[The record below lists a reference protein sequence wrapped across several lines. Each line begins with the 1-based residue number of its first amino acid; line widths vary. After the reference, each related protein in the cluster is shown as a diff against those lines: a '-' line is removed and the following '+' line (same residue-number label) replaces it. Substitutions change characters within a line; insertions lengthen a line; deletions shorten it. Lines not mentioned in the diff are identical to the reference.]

1 MFSPL
6 RIILLPLLIL
16 ISGCSLLER
25 PQYPPD
31 IELRGLR
38 LEQLSANRQIFRARL
53 ALKNPNDIPL
63 RLHDGHIAL
72 ALEGI
77 DVGEGSLI
85 TGFSI
90 PALGSEEVDIQVATN
105 LLQDGPKLLQW
116 LFSGDQALNFQLKGH
131 VDLTRGWLGRLR
143 INESGNIT
151 RSELNQ
157 LFFAPEQGRTL

>member
-1 MFSPL
+1 MFSQL
-6 RIILLPLLIL
+6 RIALYVPLIVLSACGL
-16 ISGCSLLER
+16 MER

-38 LEQLSANRQIFRARL
+38 LEQLAANRQVFTARL

-63 RLHDGHIAL
+63 RLHDGRIGL

-77 DVGEGSLI
+77 DVGEGSLL

-116 LFSGDQALNFQLKGH
+116 LFSGDQALDFQLKGH
-131 VDLTRGWLGRLR
+131 VDLARGWLGRLR

-157 LFFAPEQGRTL
+157 LFFSPQQGRTL